1 MPLAKP
7 LRPVTKRPVDTRGC
21 PDVSFI
27 QVKTQKMY
35 EVVVQQL
42 EGMINRGELR
52 PGDTLPSERDLT
64 ERLGVSR
71 GVLSQ
76 AFRVLEEEGII
87 QVRPG
92 SGRMV
97 REAPSRGGDHVL
109 VVRRLERAA
118 IMDLIEVRDTLE
130 GRIAQLAC
138 ERATPGDLEAMRGV
152 LDRCRAKVLDAN
164 LDEEFHLALAQATQ
178 NVVFANMLR
187 LSLNLLRKTRERTFR
202 LPGNPAAMLEE
213 HQAIYNAVAGRDPV
227 AATQAVS
234 THLEGI
240 KTRLALTR
248 VRNFGVPAAA
258 VAELVLQTVA
268 AGADQ

>member
-1 MPLAKP
+1 MPLTQT
-7 LRPVTKRPVDTRGC
+7 LRPTTKR

-27 QVKTQKMY
+27 QVKTQRMY
-35 EVVVQQL
+35 EAVVQQL

-97 REAPSRGGDHVL
+97 RDVPTRANEQVQT
-109 VVRRLERAA
+109 VRRLERAA

-138 ERATPGDLEAMRGV
+138 ERATAADLEALRGV
-152 LDRCRAKVLDAN
+152 LDRCRAKDLDAN
-164 LDEEFHLALAQATQ
+164 LDEEFHLALAQASQ

-187 LSLNLLRKTRERTFR
+187 LSLTLLRKTRERTFR
-202 LPGNPAAMLEE
+202 QPGSAQAMLEE
-213 HQAIYNAVAGRDPV
+213 HQDIYEAVARRDPV
-227 AATQAVS
+227 AAALAV
-234 THLEGI
+234 THHLDGI
-240 KTRLALTR
+240 KSRLSLTR
-248 VRNFGVPAAA
+248 NQANHAVAIGTPAA
-258 VAELVLQTVA
+258 Q
-268 AGADQ
+268 Q